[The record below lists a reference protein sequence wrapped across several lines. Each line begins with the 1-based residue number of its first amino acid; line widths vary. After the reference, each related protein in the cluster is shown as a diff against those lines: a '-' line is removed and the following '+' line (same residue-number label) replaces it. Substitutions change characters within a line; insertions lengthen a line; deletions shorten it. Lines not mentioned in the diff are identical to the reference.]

1 MNENLENTLHLAD
14 CIDLL
19 RDWHSKGQTNF
30 IDLIYID
37 PPFNSN
43 RNYNVLFDSKLTE
56 EAFLDTWSS
65 VSYLDELEG
74 MATMSPNLYNFLKML
89 ETTGLPK
96 SYISY
101 LTKMSIRCWYMR
113 EMLKDT
119 GSLYF
124 HCDPTMSHY
133 VKIILDYVFGMGN
146 FKNEI
151 IWCYKSGGK
160 SKTIF
165 PKKHDVLLYY
175 GKTKNTNFYPDRVRI
190 ERINPNNKIIEE
202 NGEKFVVFK
211 KFNREYKY
219 KYSDGAM
226 VEDWWDDITN
236 IGPNNK
242 TERIGYPTQKPEK
255 LLERIILA
263 SSNEGDL
270 VADFFMGG
278 GTTISVAN
286 KLNRKFIG
294 SDINMRALQIT
305 QRRLE
310 ELQNTVKKDFTIFAI
325 PNSAED
331 LRKMVDANVIGSGKN
346 SKFELEEITV
356 KYYLKNQHVV
366 GNKVKVGDGSIDGYF
381 VFPYRGK
388 QETGLVQ
395 ITSGAGIGHLKAFCS
410 EVGKGTGKIGVYIS
424 FADRMSPGMIR
435 EAKSYGKVGTVD
447 KIQMLTFEQLI
458 NNNQSFD
465 VPKDILTI

>member
-1 MNENLENTLHLAD
+1 MKELYLAD

-19 RDWHSKGQTNF
+19 RDWYANGQTNF

-56 EAFLDTWSS
+56 EAFQDTWSS

-74 MATMSPNLYNFLKML
+74 IATMSPNLYNFLKML

-133 VKIILDYVFGMGN
+133 IKIMLDYIFGLGN
-146 FKNEI
+146 FLNEI
-151 IWCYKSGGK
+151 SWHYRRWTAISSRFQKM
-160 SKTIF
+160 
-165 PKKHDVLLYY
+165 HDVLFWYS
-175 GKTKNTNFYPDRVRI
+175 KTKVYTFNVIYQAYADPNVIETTVRGVVDGKLQRLKDSNGNYIQREKENKGVVMHDVWEDINFIPPTGK
-190 ERINPNNKIIEE
+190 ERL
-202 NGEKFVVFK
+202 
-211 KFNREYKY
+211 
-219 KYSDGAM
+219 
-226 VEDWWDDITN
+226 
-236 IGPNNK
+236 
-242 TERIGYPTQKPEK
+242 GYPTQKPEK

-278 GTTISVAN
+278 GTTIAVAE
-286 KLNRKFIG
+286 KLNRNWIG
-294 SDINMRALQIT
+294 SDINYRALEIT
-305 QRRLE
+305 QKRIEDLH
-310 ELQNTVKKDFTIFAI
+310 NTVKQDFFIYGI
-325 PNSAED
+325 PRSSEE
-331 LRKMVDANVIGSGKN
+331 LRKLVDANIIGAGKN

-356 KYYLKNQHVV
+356 KYYLREHQVV
-366 GNKVKVGDGSIDGYF
+366 GNTKKVGDNSIDGYF
-381 VFPYRGK
+381 IFPYNGK
-388 QETGLVQ
+388 QRTGIVQ
-395 ITSGAGIGHLKAFCS
+395 VTAGAGIGHMKAFCS
-410 EVGKGTGKIGVYIS
+410 EVGKGTGEMGVYITFS
-424 FADRMSPGMIR
+424 DRVSPGMRR
-435 EAKSYGKVGTVD
+435 EAKQYGKIGHVD
-447 KIQMLTFEQLI
+447 KIQILTYEELIDQGKTFEKP
-458 NNNQSFD
+458 SD
-465 VPKDILTI
+465 VLSI